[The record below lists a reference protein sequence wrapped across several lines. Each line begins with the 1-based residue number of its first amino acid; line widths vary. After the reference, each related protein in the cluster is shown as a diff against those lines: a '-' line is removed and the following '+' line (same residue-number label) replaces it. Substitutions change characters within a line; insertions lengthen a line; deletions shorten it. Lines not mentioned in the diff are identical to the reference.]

1 MSKENA
7 NLKEKLNILLEANQ
21 KAKKN
26 ITEQIKKMKSSENL
40 LNKQVSDAKMFL
52 KLVKKESKLDAKN
65 RAKTDELVK
74 EIHAKNKAREE
85 DSKNIDEIIKK
96 YNKNEA
102 QRSFE
107 RIKTLNKIISD
118 SPNISSEKSEI
129 INKLI
134 KLHSLKETC
143 YLNKEDNNSKKK
155 IMKKQI

>member
-7 NLKEKLNILLEANQ
+7 NLKEKLNISLEANQ

-26 ITEQIKKMKSSENL
+26 ITEQIKKIKSSGNL
-40 LNKQVSDAKMFL
+40 LDKQVSDTKKFL

-74 EIHAKNKAREE
+74 EILAKNKAREE

-96 YNKNEA
+96 YNKNKA

-107 RIKTLNKIISD
+107 K
-118 SPNISSEKSEI
+118 
-129 INKLI
+129 
-134 KLHSLKETC
+134 
-143 YLNKEDNNSKKK
+143 
-155 IMKKQI
+155 

>member
-1 MSKENA
+1 
-7 NLKEKLNILLEANQ
+7 
-21 KAKKN
+21 
-26 ITEQIKKMKSSENL
+26 MKSSETL
-40 LNKQVSDAKMFL
+40 LNKQVSDAKKFL

-74 EIHAKNKAREE
+74 GILAKNKAREE

-118 SPNISSEKSEI
+118 NPNISSEKSEI
-129 INKLI
+129 INKLR
-134 KLHSLKETC
+134 KL
-143 YLNKEDNNSKKK
+143 
-155 IMKKQI
+155 

>member
-21 KAKKN
+21 EAKKN

-155 IMKKQI
+155 K